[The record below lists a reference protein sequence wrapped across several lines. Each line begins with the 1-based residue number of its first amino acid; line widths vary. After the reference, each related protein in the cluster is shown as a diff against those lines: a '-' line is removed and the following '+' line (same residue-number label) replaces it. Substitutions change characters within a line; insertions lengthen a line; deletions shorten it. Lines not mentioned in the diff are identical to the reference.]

1 MFGRTPA
8 CADVVLAD
16 ASCSGQH
23 AALVHHQDARIFI
36 IDLQSVRS
44 RGCGA
49 VKSHMQR
56 TTAKGAGLGVQ
67 RTGTLLDGKRLAANK
82 PTPLTNGSRLRFGS
96 LDKTFVLECEATGAP
111 SSSPRLLQP
120 CVGRG
125 TVSGLVHLTVPASR
139 QRIGAL
145 ECTCTKMRGRMH

>member
-23 AALVHHQDARIFI
+23 AALVHHQDARIFL
-36 IDLQSVRS
+36 IDLQSVRC

-49 VKSHMQR
+49 VNSSPPAVP
-56 TTAKGAGLGVQ
+56 TEGARLGVQ

-82 PTPLTNGSRLRFGS
+82 PTPITNGSRLRFGS
-96 LDKTFVLECEATGAP
+96 LDKTYVLECEATGCAVTKP
-111 SSSPRLLQP
+111 ATCATYRSPQH
-120 CVGRG
+120 C
-125 TVSGLVHLTVPASR
+125 
-139 QRIGAL
+139 Q
-145 ECTCTKMRGRMH
+145 